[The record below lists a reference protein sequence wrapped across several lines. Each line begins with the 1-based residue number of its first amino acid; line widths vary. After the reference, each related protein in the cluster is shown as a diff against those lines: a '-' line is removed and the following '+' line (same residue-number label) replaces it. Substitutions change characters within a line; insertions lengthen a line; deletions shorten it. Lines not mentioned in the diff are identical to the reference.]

1 MERSEDLPATRSAA
15 SARLAELYLRHVA
28 GAVRLARLLS
38 GDPDAA
44 EDIAHEAFIRTAGRL
59 TRLRDDTVFDAYLRR
74 TVVNLCRAR
83 HRRVAIEQRYL
94 RREVERPLEPDRSRT
109 EDRDVLWTAL
119 RELPERQR
127 AAVVLRYYEDLD
139 EEQVAD
145 ILRCSPR
152 AVNSLVSRAMAT
164 LRGRVDVDDEDEQE
178 A

>member
-15 SARLAELYLRHVA
+15 AARLAELYLRHVA

-59 TRLRDDTVFDAYLRR
+59 TGLRDDTVFDAYLRR

-83 HRRVAIEQRYL
+83 RRRVAIERRYL
-94 RREVERPLEPDRSRT
+94 RRAVERPLEPDRSRT

-164 LRGRVDVDDEDEQE
+164 LRGRVDVDDEQE